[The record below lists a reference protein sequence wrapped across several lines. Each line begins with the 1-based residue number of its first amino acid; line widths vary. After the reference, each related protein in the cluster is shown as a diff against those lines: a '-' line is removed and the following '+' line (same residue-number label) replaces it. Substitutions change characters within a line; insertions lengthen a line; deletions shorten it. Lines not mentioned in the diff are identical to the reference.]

1 MGREVAYQECVSRA
15 RPSAKYF
22 GCFLGF
28 LFTSTLGGRP
38 CCPVSQISYLVHP
51 HCREQ
56 KRLFA
61 PRHSSCPGMQSQV
74 AELCFFPCW
83 PRSKAF
89 FTPQSHEPGSRPWPH
104 RGGSEEFRN
113 TGAWPPDHRLRISGQ
128 RPWPVPARSFPGD
141 GRRSCFEPSDQA
153 ISKALPAFTCYISW
167 KVARVQKTSGSGV
180 HLGFIFLSFLCVS
193 WM

>member
-1 MGREVAYQECVSRA
+1 MYQEPDPLLSISGAFLVSSLPAPWEGGLVAPFHRSVISFILTAGSRSGYSPHATAAVLACRA
-15 RPSAKYF
+15 KW
-22 GCFLGF
+22 
-28 LFTSTLGGRP
+28 
-38 CCPVSQISYLVHP
+38 Q
-51 HCREQ
+51 
-56 KRLFA
+56 
-61 PRHSSCPGMQSQV
+61 SCAFV
-74 AELCFFPCW
+74 PCW